1 MISHFLLCS
10 GYVPC
15 REIQAIRSDDIAD
28 DSIRHSSAMY
38 IPFPATMDVG
48 ITARFVDFQCT
59 YLSNTPVDIS
69 SIIVTC
75 IFTAEAVMKLIAYG
89 IRGYFK
95 QNWNKFDF
103 IVVVISWIG

>member
-1 MISHFLLCS
+1 
-10 GYVPC
+10 
-15 REIQAIRSDDIAD
+15 
-28 DSIRHSSAMY
+28 MY

-103 IVVVISWIG
+103 IVVAISWIG